1 MYLTRRF
8 LRTDRLSHA
17 NWASHRLEV
26 FRRQLSTPDHV
37 LITGVEAKKQFGL
50 GDVDLENLSF
60 YEKENPYDIS
70 GPRFRQYMLPDVV
83 RVAVT
88 KHRSQDTLIARYEH
102 FLSNEA
108 RRARSS
114 GIFGADDATPVRS
127 EDTFFSILGPRRNPP
142 PLLPPVSGLR
152 SIQQGL
158 VSNGL
163 IAVFKSII
171 FGLTGSSA
179 IFADLCHSSA
189 DVANYAY
196 RYHTVVRAER
206 KKADKTHPYG
216 YARLRDVA
224 ADRSFFVLLSLG
236 GVLPLFH
243 AVREFLGANVV
254 LGAALSSSALGLSL
268 AMFAVSGYLELVA
281 CRAAVREI
289 RTLAGSS
296 GDFSDYIRRGSD
308 VMPVAT
314 FLESGTGVFAAGLGS
329 LGVVASF
336 VTGNAL
342 FDLAASAVMASSVLG
357 VSGFLLGRSQEALI
371 GRTVPMEVVR
381 AVTELLEK
389 QGSVVAVYD
398 VKTEI
403 LGAETVRFKA
413 EIEFNAEEITK
424 KRLDLAKNPE
434 SLKFTLNSLAT
445 LNNEKFEDWVMK
457 NDAMFLLALTAE
469 LKNLE
474 VLIRGEIADSL
485 VGCKN
490 IHVDLEPW

>member
-1 MYLTRRF
+1 M
-8 LRTDRLSHA
+8 D
-17 NWASHRLEV
+17 V
-26 FRRQLSTPDHV
+26 FKRQMSTPDHV

-50 GDVDLENLSF
+50 GDQDLENLSF
-60 YEKENPYDIS
+60 YEKENPYDVS
-70 GPRFRQYMLPDVV
+70 GPRFRQYMLPDIV

-88 KHRSQDTLIARYEH
+88 KHRSPDTLIARYEH
-102 FLSNEA
+102 FLVNEA

-114 GIFGADDATPVRS
+114 AIYGADDPVEPTRPIA
-127 EDTFFSILGPRRNPP
+127 FFSILGPRRNPP

-163 IAVFKSII
+163 IAMFKSII

-224 ADRSFFVLLSLG
+224 ADRSFFLLLSLG

-243 AVREFLGANVV
+243 AVREFLVPEVV
-254 LGAALSSSALGLSL
+254 LACALSSSAVGLSL
-268 AMFAVSGYLELVA
+268 SMFAVSGYLELVA

-289 RTLAGSS
+289 RALKGASMT
-296 GDFSDYIRRGSD
+296 FSDYVQRGTD

-314 FLESGTGVFAAGLGS
+314 LLESGTGVFAAGLGS
-329 LGVVASF
+329 LGIVASF
-336 VTGNAL
+336 LTGNVV

-357 VSGFLLGRSQEALI
+357 VSGFLLSRSQQALI
-371 GRTVPMEVVR
+371 GRTVPMDVVR
-381 AVTELLEK
+381 AVTEVLEK
-389 QGSVVAVYD
+389 QSSVVAVYD
-398 VKTEI
+398 IKTEI

-424 KRLDLAKNPE
+424 FRLDLANQPE
-434 SLKFTLNSLAT
+434 NLKSILQTIGKMHKSEN
-445 LNNEKFEDWVMK
+445 FEDWIMK
-457 NDAMFLLALTAE
+457 NDANFLLALTGE
-469 LKNLE
+469 LKRLE
-474 VLIRGEIADSL
+474 NLIRAEIANGL
-485 VGCKN
+485 GGCKN